1 MLSRPASP
9 AEHGFTAVDEQAD
22 PHAWVGVLDK
32 LRQEPFYVAYKART
46 VQLLAPVKGGRYLD
60 IGGGTGADAR
70 ALATHAG
77 PGTNAVV
84 LDRSA
89 TMAVQAAR
97 RGSLAVVGAAEAL
110 PFETATF
117 HGCRA
122 DRTFQHL
129 AEPERA
135 LMELLRVTQPGGRI
149 VVVDP
154 DYDTQVVDVDDQQ
167 LARRVLLFRADQL
180 LRNGTLAHR
189 MAGLF
194 AAAGLVD
201 VKVEA
206 MTLVVRDP
214 NAVDNV
220 MGLRTWAATAHQ
232 RGLLAADD
240 AAAWPRAIDRAV
252 AAGRFLY
259 AVTFFLT
266 AGTTPLVRAQP
277 IGCRDPAAA
286 PRHPRWTHSSV
297 QAIVTSHAGSPTPEH
312 PKSITAPKRPS
323 LTSRFAALTS
333 RGNQTDGPSHVAPM
347 LFPRPQSPSRQR
359 SDRPTQ
365 RWRSGFRRHGLQRPT
380 AEAVVPPRRRS
391 VGRIDLQPPVFLL
404 HLRRVY
410 ASALGSRT
418 NMSTPR
424 RSFCCPTR
432 RARPG

>member
-1 MLSRPASP
+1 M
-9 AEHGFTAVDEQAD
+9 
-22 PHAWVGVLDK
+22 
-32 LRQEPFYVAYKART
+32 
-46 VQLLAPVKGGRYLD
+46 
-60 IGGGTGADAR
+60 
-70 ALATHAG
+70 
-77 PGTNAVV
+77 
-84 LDRSA
+84 
-89 TMAVQAAR
+89 
-97 RGSLAVVGAAEAL
+97 
-110 PFETATF
+110 
-117 HGCRA
+117 
-122 DRTFQHL
+122 
-129 AEPERA
+129 
-135 LMELLRVTQPGGRI
+135 
-149 VVVDP
+149 VVDP

-424 RSFCCPTR
+424 RKLLLSHPSSSTGVIVRSAHTGETARRPTGAQALRRCPR
-432 RARPG
+432 SRQARHRTPRSSASAPQMTARQACRTVGPTKSSIWQDLPAVDEFILHHR